1 MITETIIQ
9 EGQIL
14 TGPQFNEPML
24 VETVRSNGPGTWIV
38 GLRRPAI
45 AKTDAREG
53 EPPVQCPVVGFTEV
67 TYG

>member
-38 GLRRPAI
+38 GLVGQRSPRPTPEKENRLFNALLL
-45 AKTDAREG
+45 ALPR
-53 EPPVQCPVVGFTEV
+53 
-67 TYG
+67 

>member
-24 VETVRSNGPGTWIV
+24 VETVRSNGPGTWVV
-38 GLRRPAI
+38 GLVDQRSPRPAPEKENRLLN
-45 AKTDAREG
+45 AMLLTLPR
-53 EPPVQCPVVGFTEV
+53 
-67 TYG
+67 